1 MAQQVNEQD
10 KDGVSAIWR
19 HEQGFEPKYEQRT
32 PVELKVVGSIPK
44 YAAGVLY
51 RTGPGGHQEDGP
63 NGKPVI
69 MSHWFDGFTQ
79 VHRFKID
86 ATNDATTPIR
96 VFYNSRL
103 EVDEILQT
111 IRETGDL
118 KDFTF
123 GQKRDP
129 CESFFQKV
137 MSTFTSAVTSAAKPS
152 GPRGP
157 TTANVGVTLSVN
169 LPGFQT
175 IGNDSEP
182 SIASHSSGIK
192 TLHNKTDANIFQ
204 QIDPETLE
212 PIGLATQTS
221 LHPLLK
227 GPMSAAHA
235 KADPETGDIFNYNLD
250 IGMKSTYQ
258 VFHTSASTGQTEI
271 LATIQD
277 RPAYLHS
284 LFLSGSYVILCIW
297 SAHYSKAGVS
307 LLANKNILESIAPFD
322 PTKKAKWYVIDRRN
336 GKGLV
341 ATYESDPFFCFH
353 TINAWERPSPSD
365 PSKTEIV
372 CDVTK
377 HDNLDILH
385 ALYYKSLMSIPTPDV
400 PRPSVARFVLPDVPS
415 TPSSELREAK
425 LVFDS
430 PKDFGAELP
439 IINPAYFTKEARY
452 VYGIANRGRS
462 TLTDG
467 LVKFDYQTQ
476 TTVYWEKWSHTPGE
490 PIFVADPEGSG
501 EDDGV
506 LLSVVLDGEVGKSYL
521 LCLDARTME
530 EVGRAEV
537 DGVVGFG
544 FHGRHVRL

>member
-1 MAQQVNEQD
+1 MTQLLNGQEKN
-10 KDGVSAIWR
+10 GVPATWR
-19 HEQGFEPKYEQRT
+19 HEQGFEPNFEQRT
-32 PVELKVVGSIPK
+32 PVELNVVGSIPK

-51 RTGPGGHQEDGP
+51 RTGPGGHEENGP

-86 ATNDATTPIR
+86 ATDDIAAPVR
-96 VFYNSRL
+96 VTYNSRL
-103 EVDEILQT
+103 EVDEILQR

-137 MSTFTSAVTSAAKPS
+137 TSTFTSVVSAATKSPS
-152 GPRGP
+152 PRGP
-157 TTANVGVTLSVN
+157 TSVNVGVTLSVN
-169 LPGFQT
+169 LPGFQSSEK
-175 IGNDSEP
+175 DSKP
-182 SIASHSSGIK
+182 STGSHSSGIK

-212 PIGLATQTS
+212 PIGLATQTM

-227 GPMSAAHA
+227 GQMSAAHA
-235 KADPETGDIFNYNLD
+235 KADPETGDIFNYNLE
-250 IGMKSTYQ
+250 IGMKSTYR

-271 LATIQD
+271 LATIHD
-277 RPAYLHS
+277 KPAYLHS

-297 SAHYSKAGVS
+297 GAHYSKAGLS
-307 LLANKNILESIAPFD
+307 ILAIKNILESIAPFD
-322 PTKKAKWYVIDRRN
+322 PTKKARWYVIDRRN

-341 ATYESDPFFCFH
+341 ATYESDPFFSFH

-365 PSKTEIV
+365 PAKTEIV
-372 CDVTK
+372 CDLTK

-385 ALYYKSLMSIPTPDV
+385 AFYYKSLMSVPTPDV
-400 PRPSVARFVLPDVPS
+400 VRPSVARFVLPDVPS
-415 TPSSELREAK
+415 TPSNEPRVAK
-425 LVFDS
+425 LVLDS
-430 PKDFGAELP
+430 PKDLGAELP
-439 IINPAYFTKEARY
+439 IINPSYFGKEARY

-467 LVKFDYQTQ
+467 LVKFDFQTQ
-476 TTVYWEKWSHTPGE
+476 KAVYWEKWSHTPGE
-490 PIFVADPEGSG
+490 PIFVADPEGTR

-506 LLSVVLDGEVGKSYL
+506 LLSVVLDGDVGKSYL
-521 LCLDARTME
+521 LCLDARTMK

-537 DGVVGFG
+537 EGVVGFG